1 VFCLK
6 CLFFVKR
13 HGNDPP
19 VLPKVLK
26 SFQKVYLR
34 YGWGNANHIKS
45 VSLKDSEIRKLR
57 FFFSDFVTQLPGSRL
72 GAATSIGWDNNVFFV
87 VSKTI
92 RTLALLTFNLVP
104 KALVAYLKIS

>member
-6 CLFFVKR
+6 CFFFAKC

-26 SFQKVYLR
+26 SFQKVYLG
-34 YGWGNANHIKS
+34 YVWGNANHIKS
-45 VSLKDSEIRKLR
+45 VSLKDSKISKLR
-57 FFFSDFVTQLPGSRL
+57 FFFSDLVIQLAGSRL
-72 GAATSIGWDNNVFFV
+72 GTATSISWGNNVFFV

-104 KALVAYLKIS
+104 KALVAYLKIC